1 MLETSETVFQ
11 DALPNGLNIR
21 FFTMD
26 ITVKCFAAARDVL
39 ARDEFHM
46 DIPEGTTIEV
56 VEREIR
62 KLSTQLAEMPFML
75 ALNMAYPAEG
85 TLVKEGDELAIIPP
99 VSGG

>member
-1 MLETSETVFQ
+1 MNNRKT
-11 DALPNGLNIR
+11 IR
-21 FFTMD
+21 L
-26 ITVKCFAAARDVL
+26 TVKCFASAREVL

-62 KLSTQLAEMPFML
+62 KLSSQLAEMPFML
-75 ALNMAYPAEG
+75 ALNMVYPEEG
-85 TLVKEGDELAIIPP
+85 SLVKEGDELAIIPP